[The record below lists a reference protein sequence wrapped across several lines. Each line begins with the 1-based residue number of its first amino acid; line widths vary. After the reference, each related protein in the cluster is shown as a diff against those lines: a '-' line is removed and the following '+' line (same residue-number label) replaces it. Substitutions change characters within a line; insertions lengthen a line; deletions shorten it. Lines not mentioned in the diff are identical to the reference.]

1 MPIARLLSSEFKA
14 YNAMIL
20 KTLEQNGTTLTTELL
35 ILYKEDVD
43 ILRAVT
49 MTKSSRLED
58 ALNSIIKDR

>member
-1 MPIARLLSSEFKA
+1 
-14 YNAMIL
+14 MIL